1 MNLSLP
7 GFRVLA
13 AVVLA
18 ALLAW
23 PPALAANADGVG
35 EVVDP
40 LGGRDG
46 FVFNLLPKS
55 FQRKPTLE
63 MTFNTEVTDYGRMLR
78 PASPGNPVYYIAEDA
93 GFRQLGWDVGGEK
106 PPAQADMERIMKKG
120 LATNGFLPA
129 APPAH
134 PAALAVVYYWG
145 SHNKPDPQTAAM
157 FPQLALRNRLERA
170 ILVGGKRFAQGMA
183 FSAEYGESPTD
194 RLAKQEFL
202 NDQAKDEV
210 YFVVASAYDYAA
222 LARGERRLAWRTTMT
237 ANSTGVAIAE
247 TLPPLLASGAAFFGR
262 ETVEPEIG
270 ARRISREGR
279 VLIGTPTVVPDPVV
293 APAPDSN
300 AAKK

>member
-1 MNLSLP
+1 MKLPLP
-7 GFRVLA
+7 GPRMLGA
-13 AVVLA
+13 ATLA
-18 ALLAW
+18 ALLLL
-23 PPALAANADGVG
+23 PLARAADADGVG

-63 MTFNTEVTDYGRMLR
+63 MTFNTELTDYGRMLR
-78 PASPGNPVYYIAEDA
+78 PASPENPVYYIAEDA
-93 GFRQLGWDVGGEK
+93 GFRQLGWNVGGEK
-106 PPAQADMERIMKKG
+106 PPAQKDMERIMKKG
-120 LATNGFLPA
+120 LATSGFLPA
-129 APPAH
+129 EPPAH
-134 PAALAVVYYWG
+134 PAALAVIYYWG
-145 SHNKPDPQTAAM
+145 SHNKPDEQTAAM
-157 FPQLALRNRLERA
+157 FPLVALRNRLERA
-170 ILVGGKRFAQGMA
+170 ILVGGKKFAQGMA
-183 FSAEYGESPTD
+183 FSAEYGPSLTD

-202 NDQAKDEV
+202 NDQANDEV
-210 YFVVASAYDYAA
+210 YFVVASAYDYAS
-222 LARGERRLAWRTTMT
+222 LARGQRRLAWRTTMT

-279 VLIGTPTVVPDPVV
+279 VLIGTPTVVPDPV
-293 APAPDSN
+293 PD